1 MKLPV
6 IHVPISVK
14 AATAFVTAAIVGG
27 LGKLGV
33 IDVDPAVL
41 TWIGAGVGLL
51 CSWAIPEGTR
61 FVNYW
66 LSKNGLPVDFEQQP

>member
-6 IHVPISVK
+6 IAVPVSIK
-14 AATAFVTAAIVGG
+14 AATSFIVAAVVGG
-27 LGKLGV
+27 LGKLGI

-51 CSWAIPEGTR
+51 CSWAIPEGAR
-61 FVNYW
+61 FVDYW
-66 LSKNGLPVDFEQQP
+66 LSKNGIPAEIDVES